1 MALKVTHAS
10 VAESMMVQQI
20 GPREAQ
26 LRAQREKI
34 FTQPQ
39 GRAQASP
46 PAQPKRKTM
55 AKAKPMP
62 PKGGKGSKK
71 GSKGC

>member
-1 MALKVTHAS
+1 MA
-10 VAESMMVQQI
+10 QQI

-26 LRAQREKI
+26 LRAKREQA
-34 FTQPQ
+34 FTQPPE
-39 GRAQASP
+39 RAQASR

-62 PKGGKGSKK
+62 MPPKGGKGGKK
-71 GSKGC
+71 GGKGC